1 MSPLLLL
8 SLLQPGWSQ
17 TLSAPQVSFPVP
29 DECSENIPIRY
40 GEELPQSLAKPDGTA
55 ACTGVVVPV
64 SQLAYL
70 LQLEEYQRAQERLH
84 MLDIRLLENE
94 RDWYRDQY
102 VTLSEPLPWYEKAVT
117 QRWIGRAETLLTVS
131 VVAFGLGYAYD
142 VGRGS

>member
-1 MSPLLLL
+1 MI
-8 SLLQPGWSQ
+8 SLLFLLAQPGWAQ
-17 TLSAPQVSFPVP
+17 GLHPPKVSSPVP
-29 DECSENIPIRY
+29 DECSASIPIRY
-40 GEELPQSLAKPDGTA
+40 GDALPQAIATPDGTA

-70 LQLEEYQRAQERLH
+70 LQLEEYHNAQERLH

-102 VTLSEPLPWYEKAVT
+102 VTLSEPLPWYERAVT
-117 QRWIGRAETLLTVS
+117 QRWVGRAETLLTVS

-142 VGRGS
+142 VGRGQ